1 MRSEM
6 LNEPYFGV
14 GSQSDS
20 LSAPGKDDC
29 KYRTAIVSMSM
40 RAETTRVIEGGDAFM
55 TLLFSRNGWLSR
67 VASVHLLELAG
78 RQILSNHGIS
88 SPA

>member
-1 MRSEM
+1 M

-14 GSQSDS
+14 GSQLDS

-29 KYRTAIVSMSM
+29 KYRTAIVSMST
-40 RAETTRVIEGGDAFM
+40 RAETTRAIEGGDAFM
-55 TLLFSRNGWLSR
+55 TLLFSRNGWLAWPQFTS
-67 VASVHLLELAG
+67 SSSPG
-78 RQILSNHGIS
+78 RQILSNDGIS